1 MIGEL
6 LALLGAALVLLASI
20 GVLRFDEP
28 LARMHALAKAS
39 TLGIL
44 LVLAGAAV
52 NLHTVNDITSVVLAA
67 LLHVLVSPP
76 ASNMVSRATYLVTG
90 LPLGDATV
98 DEASSPSDCA
108 APTRKARRGDRIDM
122 IWFSHRRRSG
132 ATDLYRRSAGR
143 R

>member
-6 LALLGAALVLLASI
+6 LALAGAVLVLLAAL
-20 GVLRFDEP
+20 GVQRFADP

-76 ASNMVSRATYLVTG
+76 ASNMVSRATYLAIG
-90 LPLGDATV
+90 LPSGEDTV
-98 DEASSPSDCA
+98 DEGLEPLGL
-108 APTRKARRGDRIDM
+108 RRPDQRD
-122 IWFSHRRRSG
+122 
-132 ATDLYRRSAGR
+132 AEA
-143 R
+143 